1 MRSAA
6 LSIAV
11 SLFVCLPAAAQL
23 ADPTVTINDK
33 FSERID
39 IGISTNEIA
48 ISSDFSGADIT
59 VFGAIDGADELL
71 LSTWAYD
78 VVVALEG
85 PRKATTVRRKERVA
99 GIWINR
105 HSISFEPIP
114 ASYSMSSTR
123 PLANVASTMELGS
136 RYIGINNIRLVP
148 TGGIGDGSRVSEFRD
163 ALRRIKQTSGL
174 YQRDPTGV
182 RFISKSLFRAS
193 VRLPANI
200 PVGVHTVR
208 AVLYKNNQFVMEKV
222 IPLRVVKTGLEQ
234 FIYNFAHLY
243 GLAYGVFAVFLA
255 TITGWLASV
264 IFRKD

>member
-85 PRKATTVRRKERVA
+85 PRKATTVRRKERVNLGHA
-99 GIWINR
+99 
-105 HSISFEPIP
+105 IS
-114 ASYSMSSTR
+114 
-123 PLANVASTMELGS
+123 ASTTFAWFQ
-136 RYIGINNIRLVP
+136 P
-148 TGGIGDGSRVSEFRD
+148 AASEM
-163 ALRRIKQTSGL
+163 
-174 YQRDPTGV
+174 DPV
-182 RFISKSLFRAS
+182 
-193 VRLPANI
+193 
-200 PVGVHTVR
+200 
-208 AVLYKNNQFVMEKV
+208 
-222 IPLRVVKTGLEQ
+222 
-234 FIYNFAHLY
+234 
-243 GLAYGVFAVFLA
+243 
-255 TITGWLASV
+255 
-264 IFRKD
+264 